1 MINRWVV
8 PDIHGCL
15 KTLKTLLET
24 RINLTRLDLVYFLG
38 DYIDR
43 GPDSKGIIDYIMPP
57 QGYKQCSY
65 RQVTNHPSEQRQ
77 SHQ

>member
-15 KTLKTLLET
+15 KTLKSLLET
-24 RINLTRLDLVYFLG
+24 RIELTRLDSIYFLG

-43 GPDSKGIIDYIMPP
+43 GPDSKGVIDYIITL
-57 QGYKQCSY
+57 QNNNYKHIYKSGI
-65 RQVTNHPSEQRQ
+65 RKALIE
-77 SHQ
+77 

>member
-24 RINLTRLDLVYFLG
+24 RINLTRLGLVYFLG

-43 GPDSKGIIDYIMPP
+43 GPDSKGIIDYIMSLERN
-57 QGYKQCSY
+57 G
-65 RQVTNHPSEQRQ
+65 
-77 SHQ
+77 